1 MKMEIKEIK
10 SPRHRKYTT
19 IMLHKSVK
27 EELENIKSE
36 KNLESLTDLFK
47 YFIILELKSKIKF

>member
-1 MKMEIKEIK
+1 MEVKEIK

-19 IMLHKSVK
+19 IMLHRNVK
-27 EELENIKSE
+27 EELERLKSE